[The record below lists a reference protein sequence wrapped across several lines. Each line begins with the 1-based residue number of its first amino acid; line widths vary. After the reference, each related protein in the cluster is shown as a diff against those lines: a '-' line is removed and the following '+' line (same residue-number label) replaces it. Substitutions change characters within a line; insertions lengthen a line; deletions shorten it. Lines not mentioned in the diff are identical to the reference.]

1 MNIESKPLKDY
12 PWYLQLIFRN
22 QKKKYG
28 KVLQSG
34 LIWARV
40 PRLFA
45 AVSFLYGTLDRKTSP
60 LDPSLRS
67 LIVVRISQINWCPFC
82 VDLNSAVMVER
93 AGSLEKVDA
102 LDNWR
107 DSDLYSESER
117 VALEF
122 AEAVTYSDRQVTKPL
137 MAELK
142 RHFDDDTI
150 VELTGLVAF
159 QNLSSKFNAALDIEA
174 QGFCK
179 IPNRQDS

>member
-1 MNIESKPLKDY
+1 MDIQSKPLSEY
-12 PWYLQLIFRN
+12 PWYLQLIFRG

-28 KVLQSG
+28 QVLQSG
-34 LIWARV
+34 LVWARI

-45 AVSFLYGTLDRKTSP
+45 AVSFLYGTLDRRSSP
-60 LDPSLRS
+60 LSPCLRS
-67 LIVVRISQINWCPFC
+67 LIIVRISQINWCPFC

-93 AGSLEKVDA
+93 AGSLEKIDA
-102 LDNWR
+102 LDDWR
-107 DSDLYSESER
+107 NSDLYDETER

-122 AEAVTYSDRQVTKPL
+122 AEAVTYSDRQVSKPL

-142 RHFDDDTI
+142 RHFDDDTV
-150 VELTGLVAF
+150 VELTALIAF

-179 IPNRQDS
+179 IPNRPG